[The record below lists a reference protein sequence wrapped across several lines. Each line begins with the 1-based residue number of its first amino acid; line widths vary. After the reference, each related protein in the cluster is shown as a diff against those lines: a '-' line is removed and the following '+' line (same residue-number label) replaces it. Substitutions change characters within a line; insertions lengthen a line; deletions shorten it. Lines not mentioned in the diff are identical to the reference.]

1 MLKIKFNLNVYI
13 IWVLIVIRKF
23 YMVLLGVLCL
33 RLFFILKE
41 KVIVFLFICNN
52 GIYIVFMY

>member
-41 KVIVFLFICNN
+41 KVIVFLFICNK
-52 GIYIVFMY
+52 GI